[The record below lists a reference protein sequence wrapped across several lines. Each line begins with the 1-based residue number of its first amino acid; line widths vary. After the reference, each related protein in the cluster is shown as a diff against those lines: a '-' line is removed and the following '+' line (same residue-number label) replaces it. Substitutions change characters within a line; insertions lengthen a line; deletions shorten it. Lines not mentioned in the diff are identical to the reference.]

1 MQFQALVLFAT
12 CVIASRTASQDPPV
26 LGPLRCAM
34 KRDYWLQRPSGFD
47 VSRMHWL
54 VVLAHGFRAEG
65 KDILWLRRSLAQFDD
80 CIVVPPSFPE
90 GFQLLEARA
99 DQQLIGLFAS
109 LKKKYRLHDKMFVC
123 GFSAGAQF
131 SHRFTMKHPRLVIG
145 CSAHSGG
152 TWGPIA
158 NVDARHIPM
167 TLSCGLDDT
176 ELSSLG
182 QPLSRAQAAHRYF
195 DLLARKG
202 FHVKARLWHGVGHAT
217 SPATEAS
224 IAECYLLSTRGLY
237 LRQTKELERRVAA
250 IRRGVADRP
259 TAARNA
265 GFTLLCGVPETSAEP
280 ARTVAVTGS
289 TMARRTKLAGVST
302 NRHSNSGVD
311 PSSSISPES
320 GIGSATENDP
330 RRRCY
335 RASGIHRHSTYHAQW
350 RYDVWPIAPGGGTH
364 TATRNMKKIRI
375 AERTFHV
382 NVPDG
387 SGYDVV
393 HRPGLLPDYGL
404 LCRDIIPDLE
414 SKLIVLTDDRVDR
427 LYGDQLRESFQR
439 ANLSPEFIC
448 IAPGETSKSLKT
460 FEELL
465 EDLAARRMDRR
476 GLLVNFGGG
485 VICDLGGFVASS
497 YMRGIAYANF
507 STSLIGQLDASIGGK
522 VAVNTTRAKNLI
534 GAFHHPLHVAGDAC
548 VLETLSKRDLR
559 SGIAEA
565 IKVGIIA
572 SPELFE
578 LLESNPTAL
587 RAADPEVATDVVGL
601 ASSVKM
607 DLVTRDPYEDDLR
620 RPLNLG
626 HTLGHPI
633 ETEFSYEK
641 VRHGEAV
648 AIGMGVATT
657 IGLQK
662 SVITMSDADRI
673 FDVLAAYELIGC
685 VPPMSAES
693 IVDHLRYVKLIRGN
707 RLHFVL
713 PRGIGDVLVTEE
725 ISTGDLLRGFAQ
737 YDELCVAH
745 GCQEHS

>member
-1 MQFQALVLFAT
+1 
-12 CVIASRTASQDPPV
+12 
-26 LGPLRCAM
+26 
-34 KRDYWLQRPSGFD
+34 
-47 VSRMHWL
+47 
-54 VVLAHGFRAEG
+54 
-65 KDILWLRRSLAQFDD
+65 
-80 CIVVPPSFPE
+80 
-90 GFQLLEARA
+90 
-99 DQQLIGLFAS
+99 
-109 LKKKYRLHDKMFVC
+109 
-123 GFSAGAQF
+123 
-131 SHRFTMKHPRLVIG
+131 
-145 CSAHSGG
+145 
-152 TWGPIA
+152 
-158 NVDARHIPM
+158 M

-182 QPLSRAQAAHRYF
+182 QTLSRVQAAHRYF

-237 LRQTKELERRVAA
+237 LRQTKKLERGMAA

-259 TAARNA
+259 TAATRREIASLVPTLFEDPKAKSLRRAAASDQERWIHVVVWRAENLGGDSSDGRRYWIDDGEENEA
-265 GFTLLCGVPETSAEP
+265 GWSVDKPALEQRRRSLEQYLARVRERLGDGKCSET
-280 ARTVAVTGS
+280 
-289 TMARRTKLAGVST
+289 TML
-302 NRHSNSGVD
+302 
-311 PSSSISPES
+311 S
-320 GIGSATENDP
+320 GIRAFIGT
-330 RRRCY
+330 RRIIPNGPTMCD
-335 RASGIHRHSTYHAQW
+335 SSPLGEGQT
-350 RYDVWPIAPGGGTH
+350 T
-364 TATRNMKKIRI
+364 TRNMKKTRLP
-375 AERTFHV
+375 ERTFHV

-387 SGYDVV
+387 PGYDVV

-404 LCRDIIPDLE
+404 LCRDVIPDVE

-448 IAPGETSKSLKT
+448 IAPGETSKSLAT

-548 VLETLSKRDLR
+548 VLETLSKRDMR

-620 RPLNLG
+620 RPLNFG

-657 IGLQK
+657 IALQK

-685 VPPMSAES
+685 APPMSAES
-693 IVDHLRYVKLIRGN
+693 IVEHLHYVKLIRGN

-713 PRGIGDVLVTEE
+713 PRGIGDVLVTEA

-745 GCQEHS
+745 GCGEHS